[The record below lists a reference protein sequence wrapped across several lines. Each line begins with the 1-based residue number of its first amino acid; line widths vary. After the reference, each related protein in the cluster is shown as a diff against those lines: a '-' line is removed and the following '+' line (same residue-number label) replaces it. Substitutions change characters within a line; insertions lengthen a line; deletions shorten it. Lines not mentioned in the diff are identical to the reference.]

1 MASSSSFKK
10 IGAAVAYAAVVK
22 AATESYQLS
31 EEYTADNFFEK
42 FDFFESTYTSGD
54 SWDDTHGY
62 VHYRSQ
68 ADAESLGL
76 ISTSNGQIYLG
87 ADSNKTYDP
96 DGKGRDSIRITSKA
110 TYNQGLM
117 IAKFSHMPV
126 QACGAWPAFWSFADP
141 WLTSGEIDYYEGWD
155 LMGYN
160 RMAMHTNETLSGSCA
175 LSTTTSI
182 QGTVMTQDCVQTT
195 DGAGCG
201 VQDDSGVWGST
212 TGATF
217 AMEWTDAAIKIWNWL
232 PAAVPSDIAAGA
244 PDPSSGTW
252 GQPTLLVE
260 QTSCDLASSFA
271 DQQLVFNIDFC
282 GDTAG
287 SPTFWNATCSAFG
300 DSCASYVANTPS
312 AFSELYFMV
321 EGIQFYE
328 MGLSVAA
335 TPSVSSTE
343 VAVSITA
350 AVSATS
356 TTTPAAVPSSIAATT
371 STSTTSS
378 LLGGLLGG
386 AGSVLDSTLGVTPTT
401 LLSSSSDT
409 AAPTNTILAV
419 APTDTY
425 THSTG
430 YVYATSTATDEFG
443 SETTVVVV
451 VDTTICPVTASEA
464 AAATSSSGVAV
475 VQAQTTPAAAA
486 SSSSSSPTTLT
497 STTTLETTSTAVAL
511 TTSTIFS
518 TSSSTITSCASSA
531 SASASCRVGDVATI
545 VVAVSTTICPVTAAE
560 ATEKATG
567 SGSRASSV
575 VPPASS
581 SAISGNS
588 PVDATPAAAS
598 SVAQSA
604 TLASTLQLTRTQ
616 SSGVTLT
623 TSKVSSSS
631 TKSVVI
637 SSTEV
642 ISTTDAGGVLMTASS
657 EPTSVAINW
666 GSDVS
671 GTLVMATP
679 TGGGGVAAAYNGS
692 LASTTSSASPTQSNT
707 CSGLDCIVVS
717 SGGSKTGTVG
727 ASGIA
732 LVVLAGAMF
741 LF

>member
-1 MASSSSFKK
+1 MAPSTFKK

-62 VHYRSQ
+62 VRYRNQ
-68 ADAESLGL
+68 ADAESMGL

-87 ADSNKTYDP
+87 PDANSTYDP
-96 DGKGRDSIRITSKA
+96 DGKGRDSIRITSKS

-117 IAKFSHMPV
+117 VAKFSHLPV

-141 WLTSGEIDYYEGWD
+141 WLTSGEIDYYEGWN

-175 LSTTTSI
+175 LSTTSI

-217 AMEWTDAAIKIWNWL
+217 AMEWTDSAIKIWNWL
-232 PAAVPSDIAAGA
+232 PAAVPSDITAGS
-244 PDPSSGTW
+244 PDPSSGNW
-252 GQPTLLVE
+252 GNPTLLVE
-260 QTSCDLASSFA
+260 QTNCDLSSSFA
-271 DQQLVFNIDFC
+271 NQQLIFNIDFC

-312 AFSELYFMV
+312 AFSESYFMI

-328 MGLSVAA
+328 MGVAPA
-335 TPSVSSTE
+335 PVSST
-343 VAVSITA
+343 VAV
-350 AVSATS
+350 TS
-356 TTTPAAVPSSIAATT
+356 TPAASSTQAAITSS
-371 STSTTSS
+371 STSSS
-378 LLGGLLGG
+378 LLGGLAAGV
-386 AGSVLDSTLGVTPTT
+386 GSVLDITLGATPTPST
-401 LLSSSSDT
+401 EAAAHTNTVLA
-409 AAPTNTILAV
+409 AAPTETFS
-419 APTDTY
+419 
-425 THSTG
+425 HSTG
-430 YVYATSTATDEFG
+430 YVYATSTSIDEFG

-464 AAATSSSGVAV
+464 AATASGSSV
-475 VQAQTTPAAAA
+475 VVEAQTTPASA
-486 SSSSSSPTTLT
+486 SSDSPVTLT
-497 STTTLETTSTAVAL
+497 SSLLTTSTEL

-531 SASASCRVGDVATI
+531 AASAACTVGDVTTV

-560 ATEKATG
+560 AASPTGKASG
-567 SGSRASSV
+567 SSRASTV
-575 VPPASS
+575 VAPPAPSG
-581 SAISGNS
+581 AATSGNS
-588 PVDATPAAAS
+588 PVDATPSSPAAS
-598 SVAQSA
+598 TIVS
-604 TLASTLQLTRTQ
+604 TLASTLTR
-616 SSGVTLT
+616 SAGVTLT
-623 TSKVSSSS
+623 TSRSR
-631 TKSVVI
+631 SVVL

-642 ISTTDAGGVLMTASS
+642 VSTTDAGGELMTASS
-657 EPTSVAINW
+657 APTSVAINW
-666 GSDVS
+666 GSES

-679 TGGGGVAAAYNGS
+679 TGRGGGGGGVPAYNGT
-692 LASTTSSASPTQSNT
+692 LASATSSASPTKSNT

-717 SGGSKTGTVG
+717 NSGTKTGTIG